1 MSTRR
6 SSCSRNS
13 SPAHISDH
21 QITDIVSK
29 LQRLIPQI
37 RNIPPNKVS
46 ASEVLQ
52 ETCNYIRSLH
62 GEMNDLSDRLS
73 QLLAA
78 TQNDSAEAALI
89 RSLLM

>member
-1 MSTRR
+1 MSIE
-6 SSCSRNS
+6 
-13 SPAHISDH
+13 SP
-21 QITDIVSK
+21 
-29 LQRLIPQI
+29 
-37 RNIPPNKVS
+37 NVS